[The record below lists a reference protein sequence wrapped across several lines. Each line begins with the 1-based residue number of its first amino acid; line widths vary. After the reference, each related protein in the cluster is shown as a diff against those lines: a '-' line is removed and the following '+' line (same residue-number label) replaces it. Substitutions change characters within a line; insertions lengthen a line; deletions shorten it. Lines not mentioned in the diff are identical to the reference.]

1 MWQMSGE
8 NGLAKAMTGTRVS
21 QHEALSSSPK
31 AHVSKKKKK
40 KVRQC
45 TFAASA
51 LLSLGARELEA
62 SASPGLTGQSA

>member
-40 KVRQC
+40 VRQC